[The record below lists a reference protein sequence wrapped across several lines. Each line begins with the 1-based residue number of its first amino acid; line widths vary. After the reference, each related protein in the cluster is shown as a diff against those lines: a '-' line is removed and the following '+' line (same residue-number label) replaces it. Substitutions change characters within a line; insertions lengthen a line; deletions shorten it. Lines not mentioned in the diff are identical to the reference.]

1 LSFLVPPDGRSS
13 SIRRK
18 CLGASLV
25 LILAFGSVVLGPDAT
40 RAATGD
46 VTRLAG
52 ADRYATAAAI
62 SRATYAAGVAVA
74 YIATGT
80 TFPDALAGAAAAGKH
95 KAPLLLTRPA
105 GLPSSTATELAR
117 LRPGRIVV
125 LGSAG
130 AVSETVVSALR
141 GHTAGDVTRLAGAD
155 RYATAAAIS
164 RATYAAGVGVAY
176 IATGTTFPDA
186 LAGAAAAG
194 KQGAPLLLTT
204 PGGLPSSTATELARL
219 RPGRIV
225 VLGSAGA
232 VSETVV
238 SALRSHTV
246 SDAWPTTG
254 RRPYTASSVWNTA
267 LAANAAVDSRSAQ
280 MIATIA
286 ASSTGRLRSDPDQ
299 YTYPVVFADAAT
311 PRVTLT
317 CTSLCSTVTADGKRQ
332 PSTKSM
338 TIPLPSS
345 ARPSAG
351 SDAQLIVIDRVSGDE
366 YNLFEFSS
374 AARSATNASRYVN
387 GVHRDG
393 MPSSYISRGAG
404 IPYLAGLIRPWEIA
418 AGRIDHAI
426 PFAYA
431 LTRADRC
438 VFPATKTDGKQTRLD
453 AIPEGARLRLDPRL
467 DVNAITGL
475 DRTGRIIARALQQ
488 YGAIAVDSSG
498 SNKLYAESS
507 VTAAWDGILD
517 ASTVGAIP
525 VSRLQIMTLPAG
537 YWSSTYAAIWGSCAR

>member
-1 LSFLVPPDGRSS
+1 MSFLVPPDGRSS

-80 TFPDALAGAAAAGKH
+80 TFPDALAGAAAAGK
-95 KAPLLLTRPA
+95 
-105 GLPSSTATELAR
+105 
-117 LRPGRIVV
+117 
-125 LGSAG
+125 
-130 AVSETVVSALR
+130 
-141 GHTAGDVTRLAGAD
+141 
-155 RYATAAAIS
+155 
-164 RATYAAGVGVAY
+164 
-176 IATGTTFPDA
+176 
-186 LAGAAAAG
+186 
-194 KQGAPLLLTT
+194 QGAPLLLTT

-238 SALRSHTV
+238 SALRSLTAGGVTRLAGADRYATAAAISRATYAAGVGVAYVATGTTFPDALAGAAAAGKQGAPLLLTTPSSLPTSTATELARLRPGRIVVLGSAGAVSEAVVSALRSHTV

-254 RRPYTASSVWNTA
+254 RRPYTAGSAWNTP
-267 LAANAAVDSRSAQ
+267 LAANASVDSRSAQ

-387 GVHRDG
+387 GVYRDG

-404 IPYLAGLIRPWEIA
+404 IPYLAGLIRPPPRRDSRGRQAPSRPEARRQRDHRTGQDRPNHRPRPPTVRRDRGGQLRQQQAVCGEQRHRGVGRHPGRFDRRGDSGEPAADHDAPIWILVLDLHADMGQLRPLVDCPAACAYHFLGAGAASDGTA
-418 AGRIDHAI
+418 AGRHR
-426 PFAYA
+426 Y
-431 LTRADRC
+431 
-438 VFPATKTDGKQTRLD
+438 
-453 AIPEGARLRLDPRL
+453 
-467 DVNAITGL
+467 
-475 DRTGRIIARALQQ
+475 
-488 YGAIAVDSSG
+488 
-498 SNKLYAESS
+498 
-507 VTAAWDGILD
+507 
-517 ASTVGAIP
+517 
-525 VSRLQIMTLPAG
+525 
-537 YWSSTYAAIWGSCAR
+537 